1 MPNKTKAE
9 LEREALAA
17 FRRKQSEGMAQAKAD
32 AQKKAQQAALKKKAK
47 MGQGNNYFARGIGTA
62 MGGLYDTVT
71 GLFK

>member
-1 MPNKTKAE
+1 MPNKTRAQ
-9 LEREALAA
+9 LEQEALAA

-32 AQKKAQQAALKKKAK
+32 AQKKAMAAANKKKIEKAGGK
-47 MGQGNNYFARGIGTA
+47 NYYAQGITKA